1 MLFWLWLSELR
12 PVKSQRKQRSDLGC
26 AQELSRNSPYPTH
39 TNSPQGK
46 HSSATVGWR
55 GAGSWGWARPAAPPW
70 TPRAVCSQGFR
81 STAHTRWLL
90 YGCFFLALFKKK
102 QTTNKQKP
110 RMESTTRTHILSS
123 HTSKGKNDASYI
135 PLLNKT
141 LHHARTNL
149 LLHFYCS
156 FLHYSV
162 HLSGQTAASKWQLHK
177 HLWENLIGTNYLLVV
192 WDLRSRSS
200 YFSWETPGEGVASFQ
215 KNELSYSLNES
226 S

>member
-1 MLFWLWLSELR
+1 MLFLLPPAVVAETLNIDEGFGRRFGNFGGFSWLWCLHEMGNI
-12 PVKSQRKQRSDLGC
+12 RK
-26 AQELSRNSPYPTH
+26 
-39 TNSPQGK
+39 
-46 HSSATVGWR
+46 R
-55 GAGSWGWARPAAPPW
+55 GR
-70 TPRAVCSQGFR
+70 
-81 STAHTRWLL
+81 
-90 YGCFFLALFKKK
+90 KKK
-102 QTTNKQKP
+102 TNHKQTKP
-110 RMESTTRTHILSS
+110 RMESPTRTHILSS

-141 LHHARTNL
+141 LHHARTHL
-149 LLHFYCS
+149 LLLFYCS